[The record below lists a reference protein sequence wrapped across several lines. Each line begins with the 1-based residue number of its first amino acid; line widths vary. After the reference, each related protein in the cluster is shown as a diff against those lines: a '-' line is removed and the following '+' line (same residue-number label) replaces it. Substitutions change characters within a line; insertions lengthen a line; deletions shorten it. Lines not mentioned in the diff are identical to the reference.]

1 MSILERFRRW
11 RLAHTLNEADA
22 PADPTTAMTG
32 AEARAARRDGS
43 DGTA

>member
-22 PADPTTAMTG
+22 PADPTTAMT
-32 AEARAARRDGS
+32 RAAGGARRDGS